1 VAGGGGWTLLQ
12 LRPAHPTPARR
23 AYERANSHLYRFQY
37 SDAKREF
44 SEALR
49 LDPTYAVA
57 ALGRAL
63 TCLRM
68 GSRGEADSAFARADS
83 LKDLCHDRRDR
94 LWIRYRVAEY
104 HRDRSDQLAALQE
117 LRSTY
122 PDDPRTR
129 ELEAERAQADGDL
142 DLGTRRL
149 QEVVEACPDRV
160 DLLNRL
166 GYLCL
171 ERGDYDAAIA
181 YLRRYAFYAADAANP
196 HDSLGEIFLA
206 TGRYFESAQEYL
218 AAIAIDPGFSSAI
231 LGASNALLIT
241 GQLRRAENL
250 LRTAHDQLALDGQL
264 PRYHL
269 SQIQILFSRERWG
282 QLQTEVDRRL
292 QLPEF
297 EESNALGAALWM
309 RTLQCVASTRQGDA
323 ELARAQ
329 RDSLLAHS
337 AALRTALP
345 ETAESSREVLE
356 LLDSSVRATYAV
368 RFGDR
373 PVQRLAQLR
382 SEVEASSLAPYQ
394 LLSFRSLLAQALQDH
409 GLYEESLEVS
419 ETILRSHAAHPRTN
433 LLAAQSLIEL
443 GRNDEALARL
453 GVGLST
459 LRYADANLP
468 LLEKM
473 KRLRERLEPPSS

>member
-1 VAGGGGWTLLQ
+1 
-12 LRPAHPTPARR
+12 
-23 AYERANSHLYRFQY
+23 
-37 SDAKREF
+37 
-44 SEALR
+44 
-49 LDPTYAVA
+49 
-57 ALGRAL
+57 
-63 TCLRM
+63 
-68 GSRGEADSAFARADS
+68 
-83 LKDLCHDRRDR
+83 
-94 LWIRYRVAEY
+94 
-104 HRDRSDQLAALQE
+104 
-117 LRSTY
+117 
-122 PDDPRTR
+122 
-129 ELEAERAQADGDL
+129 
-142 DLGTRRL
+142 
-149 QEVVEACPDRV
+149 
-160 DLLNRL
+160 
-166 GYLCL
+166 
-171 ERGDYDAAIA
+171 
-181 YLRRYAFYAADAANP
+181 
-196 HDSLGEIFLA
+196 
-206 TGRYFESAQEYL
+206 
-218 AAIAIDPGFSSAI
+218 
-231 LGASNALLIT
+231 
-241 GQLRRAENL
+241 
-250 LRTAHDQLALDGQL
+250 
-264 PRYHL
+264 
-269 SQIQILFSRERWG
+269 
-282 QLQTEVDRRL
+282 
-292 QLPEF
+292 
-297 EESNALGAALWM
+297 
-309 RTLQCVASTRQGDA
+309 
-323 ELARAQ
+323 LARAQ

-356 LLDSSVRATYAV
+356 LLDSSVRATQAV